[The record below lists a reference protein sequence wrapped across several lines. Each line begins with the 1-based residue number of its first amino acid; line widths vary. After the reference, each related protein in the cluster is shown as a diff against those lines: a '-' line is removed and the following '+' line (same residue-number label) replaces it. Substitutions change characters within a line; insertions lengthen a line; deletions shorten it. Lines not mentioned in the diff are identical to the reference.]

1 VNDSELPADVVDF
14 LARHIDSVEQLETL
28 LLLHREPERGW
39 SATEAARA
47 LYSRPESVG
56 RRLAVLHLQGLLRVS
71 DDEPEPCFHYA
82 PNTSEAHAAVGRLAD
97 AYRERRTRVVTLIA
111 SRPMDNVRA
120 FADAFRIRK
129 DPPKEK

>member
-1 VNDSELPADVVDF
+1 MTASELPTDVVDF

-28 LLLHREPERGW
+28 LLLHREPERMW
-39 SATEAARA
+39 NATEVARA

-56 RRLAVLHLQGLLRVS
+56 RRMAALHLQGLLAVS
-71 DDEPEPCFHYA
+71 EEEPEPCFRYA
-82 PNTSEAHAAVGRLAD
+82 PDTPETDAVLGRLAD
-97 AYRERRTRVVTLIA
+97 AYRERRTRIVTLIA